1 MRKLIL
7 SIAFAMFSSVAVHA
21 QNFDSM
27 PSFKPEI
34 KRIAIFKN
42 GYAYTYREGE
52 AQTANGWAY
61 TTNVPVGVFGTVFGY
76 TTNPNLRVTKLL
88 ASETERRDV
97 ERIENLTDFLLANEN
112 SRARFT
118 LNYST
123 RIVENGTSISTNK
136 IVEGSYQVIGFN
148 GNFLASE
155 KIVDNPNSYLR
166 LDQNQTSV
174 IVKSETGTLY
184 LPVSQ
189 IQSVEI
195 LGTTRTEKPTL
206 TKENRLAIKLNN
218 DNAGNVNIGIA
229 ALERGVNWIPA
240 YRLELKGEPAKE
252 AKLELEANF
261 VNNLSDFNDAEM
273 FFVVGAPSFLFQ
285 NQLSPLSVKAGFE
298 NISNEI
304 NVRAARPMSRDKDS
318 GVNFATGSS
327 VGRLNST
334 LDVATEVAPTIDE
347 EERGEG
353 SKAEQLFLYK
363 TSNVTMKK
371 GDRASLRLFS
381 LTVPCSEVFEWTID
395 DAPQTDNYI
404 ASGQLESL
412 PAFASRF
419 WYGLKLKNTTGMP
432 LTTAPALVF
441 KDANPLGQGLLTF
454 TPVANEKVV
463 RVSPATEII
472 GTHKLA
478 ETARATEQRKING
491 AATTF
496 NVITIEGT
504 IKITNVKTEPVEVV
518 ITRNFSGKVTSAS
531 DGGKTTREGLNPN
544 AFNPISTVTWNLTA
558 PSGDKEIRYV
568 YKVYVRV

>member
-1 MRKLIL
+1 MRKLIS
-7 SIAFAMFSSVAVHA
+7 SIAFAIFFSVAIQA

-61 TTNVPVGVFGTVFGY
+61 TTNVPIGVFGTVFGY

-97 ERIENLTDFLLANEN
+97 KRIENLTDFLLANEN

-118 LNYST
+118 LNYSA
-123 RIVENGTSISTNK
+123 RIIENGTSISTNK
-136 IVEGSYQVIGFN
+136 IVEGSYQVISYN
-148 GNFLASE
+148 ANFLSNE
-155 KIVDNPNSYLR
+155 KIVDNPGSYLR

-206 TKENRLAIKLNN
+206 TKENRLAVKLNN
-218 DNAGNVNIGIA
+218 DIAGNVNIGIA

-304 NVRAARPMSRDKDS
+304 NARAARPASFQRDGGMNYAAS
-318 GVNFATGSS
+318 ESMVT
-327 VGRLNST
+327 V
-334 LDVATEVAPTIDE
+334 DVASASSPTIPE

-395 DAPQTDNYI
+395 DAPQTENYI
-404 ASGQLESL
+404 LSGQLETL

-441 KDANPLGQGLLTF
+441 KDANPLGQGSLTF
-454 TPVANEKVV
+454 TPVAGEKVV

-478 ETARATEQRKING
+478 ETARTTEQRKING
-491 AATTF
+491 ASTTF
-496 NVITIEGT
+496 NVITIQGT

-518 ITRNFSGKVTSAS
+518 ITRNFSGKVTSAT
-531 DGGKTTREGLNPN
+531 DGGKTTKEGLNPN
-544 AFNPISTVTWNLTA
+544 AFNPNSTVTWNLTA
-558 PSGDKEIRYV
+558 PSGEKEIRYV